1 MTTTLSCPHCGTA
14 PCTAGTDVCYAAR
27 SEGTPTH
34 VALVAL
40 RAAFRQHWPAQANKC
55 FCGQWIGSG
64 WSAIA
69 GMGEHLADVAVKAL
83 TDEDVLEEGT
93 F

>member
-1 MTTTLSCPHCGTA
+1 VTTSLSCPHCGTA
-14 PCTAGTDVCYAAR
+14 PCTTGTDVCYAAR
-27 SEGTPTH
+27 SEGEPTP

-40 RAAFRQHWPAQANKC
+40 RAAFRQHWPMGDRC
-55 FCGQWIGSG
+55 RCGHWTAGS
-64 WSAIA
+64 WSAIG